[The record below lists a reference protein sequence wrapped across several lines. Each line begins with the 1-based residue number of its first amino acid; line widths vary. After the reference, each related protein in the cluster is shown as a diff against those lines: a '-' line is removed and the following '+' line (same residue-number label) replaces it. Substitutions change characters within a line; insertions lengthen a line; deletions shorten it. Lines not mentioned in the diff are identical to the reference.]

1 MFDCYDTWNRKLIC
15 TTWGCGWLYLRIFS
29 QEYCSDRAPQKLFA
43 ILSPSN
49 SLSFTFIG
57 TYVWRVMAILIF
69 CKSTAM
75 QRGAWN
81 SFVERKRKD
90 ARKTALTQN
99 CIGPKYHNCKVNT
112 DFTSWWYS
120 QARQCVCGH
129 VNSFG
134 HSCLW
139 NPFIVD
145 VYGHFHDLRVVAG
158 LMLRHTFE
166 YHRSP
171 NRRPYSTGIRGPSC
185 NWRYLKWSR
194 RNGKNDP

>member
-1 MFDCYDTWNRKLIC
+1 MTPGTANLYALPEVADGCTYEYFLKNIVVTEHLKSCLPFWVRLTLCPLLLLEHMFEESWQYW
-15 TTWGCGWLYLRIFS
+15 FS
-29 QEYCSDRAPQKLFA
+29 ANLLQCSEEHE
-43 ILSPSN
+43 
-49 SLSFTFIG
+49 
-57 TYVWRVMAILIF
+57 
-69 CKSTAM
+69 
-75 QRGAWN
+75 N

-139 NPFIVD
+139 NPSIVD

-171 NRRPYSTGIRGPSC
+171 NRRPYSTGIRGPWC